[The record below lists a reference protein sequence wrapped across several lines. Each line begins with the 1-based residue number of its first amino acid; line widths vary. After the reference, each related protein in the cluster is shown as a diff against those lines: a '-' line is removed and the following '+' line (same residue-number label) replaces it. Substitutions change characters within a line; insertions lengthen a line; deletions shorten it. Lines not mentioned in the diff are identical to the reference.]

1 MAAAAGVKVGIK
13 GALMRNTGTYGSP
26 TWAAVALVR
35 DVTPVRAWDTADAS
49 ARESRAKL
57 YAKTMIEVGA
67 TAVVRADDV
76 NTGYQ
81 ALYDASNSPSSV
93 VDLLIIDGPLTTEGS
108 AGVRAEF
115 LVSETGAPQEA
126 GGVIY
131 ATFDLKPAW
140 TSNGYPSS
148 VDVGSTSALTLTA
161 F

>member
-13 GALMRNTGTYGSP
+13 GQMLRNTGTYGSP
-26 TWAAVALVR
+26 TWTAIALVR
-35 DVTPVRAWDTADAS
+35 DVTPVRAWDMADAS
-49 ARESRAKL
+49 SRETRAKL
-57 YAKTMIEVGA
+57 YAKTMIDVGA

-81 ALYDASNSPSSV
+81 ALYDASNSPTSV
-93 VDLLIIDGPLTTEGS
+93 VDLLILDGPLTTEGS

-131 ATFDLKPAW
+131 STFDLKPAW

-148 VDVGSTSALTLTA
+148 IDVGASSALTATA

>member
-1 MAAAAGVKVGIK
+1 MAAAAGAKVGIK
-13 GALMRNTGTYGSP
+13 GQTLRNTGTYGSP
-26 TWAAVALVR
+26 TWAAIALIR
-35 DVTPVRAWDTADAS
+35 DVTTMRAWDTADAS

-57 YAKTMIEVGA
+57 YAKTMVDVGA
-67 TAVVRADDV
+67 TLTVRADDV

-93 VDLLIIDGPLTTEGS
+93 VDLLILDGPLATEGS
-108 AGVRAEF
+108 AGVRGEF

-131 ATFDLKPAW
+131 STFDFKPKW

-148 VDVGSTSALTLTA
+148 VDVGATSALTLTA